1 MDSPP
6 RLRQVNGSVMTPGPI
21 ANTNPFET
29 PAASRTPAEVE
40 TPTGR
45 TRVFRNA
52 AFATELCDGV
62 RFSWGPVKVRE
73 VAAASIHVAAPH
85 PSGWRCPP
93 PRPRP
98 PTTSSPR
105 LAHTPQPVVDGGSV
119 STFVDTKNLGSPRPE
134 AAAQGRVATNGRTTE

>member
-1 MDSPP
+1 MESPP

-29 PAASRTPAEVE
+29 PSASRTPAEAE

-62 RFSWGPVKVRE
+62 RFSWGPVQVRDG
-73 VAAASIHVAAPH
+73 AAASVHVAAPH
-85 PSGWRCPP
+85 LSGLTPARDL
-93 PRPRP
+93 
-98 PTTSSPR
+98 PTTSPR
-105 LAHTPQPVVDGGSV
+105 LRVNTPQPVVDEDR
-119 STFVDTKNLGSPRPE
+119 STLVRTRAMGSPM
-134 AAAQGRVATNGRTTE
+134 